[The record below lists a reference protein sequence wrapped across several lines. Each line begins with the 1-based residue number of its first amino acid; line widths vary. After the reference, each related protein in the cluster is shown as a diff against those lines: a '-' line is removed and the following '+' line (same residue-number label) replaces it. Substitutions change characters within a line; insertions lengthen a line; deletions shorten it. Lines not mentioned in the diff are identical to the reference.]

1 MRLLFKVN
9 TKILK
14 IGYSNMLI
22 KQLMKIERCWF
33 NLKHGGYISAVT
45 VLPQM
50 FAKAWVEKCNVLQK
64 LGYLT
69 NLNGVRLWSCIRT
82 QLI

>member
-50 FAKAWVEKCNVLQK
+50 FAKAMGGEMQ
-64 LGYLT
+64 
-69 NLNGVRLWSCIRT
+69 RPSEAMDI
-82 QLI
+82 